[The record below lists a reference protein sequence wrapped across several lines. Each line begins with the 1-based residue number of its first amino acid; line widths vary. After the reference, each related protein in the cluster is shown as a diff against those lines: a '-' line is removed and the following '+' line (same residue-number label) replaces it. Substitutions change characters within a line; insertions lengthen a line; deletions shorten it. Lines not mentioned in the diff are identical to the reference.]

1 MDWFTQL
8 WLGTVVFVGAVFPGI
23 LPEAVPPAQ
32 SERVVADATVP
43 APFPEKRRSA
53 VEPVV
58 EAGSALLVDLESG
71 HELYAK
77 DAAARRPIAS
87 ISKLMTALV
96 ATERLAPEQEIVAPK
111 LANSPEESLMGLEE
125 GDRLHVDDVLA
136 GALIASGN
144 DAAETLAHAVS
155 GSEDAFVE
163 LMNERARELGMRE
176 TRFFNA
182 SGYAKGENV
191 SSARDLVILSRAVLQ
206 EPRIRAAV
214 ADPERTVRALNAREP
229 TPGNPDPER
238 TEFRLFS
245 TDLLLDSYLPIAG
258 LKTGTSDAAG
268 PSLVNVLEQGERR
281 LLAIVLDSP
290 DRFQENKAMLDWAL
304 RSFRW

>member
-8 WLGTVVFVGAVFPGI
+8 WLGTLVFVSAGFPGV
-23 LPEAVPPAQ
+23 LPEAQPA
-32 SERVVADATVP
+32 ETAGRTVAANAP
-43 APFPEKRRSA
+43 APFPEKRSSA

-77 DAAARRPIAS
+77 DPASQRPIAS
-87 ISKLMTALV
+87 ISKLMTALI
-96 ATERLAPEQEIVAPK
+96 ATERLTPGQEVVAPE
-111 LANSPEESLMGLEE
+111 LSNSPEESLMGLEK
-125 GDRLHVDDVLA
+125 GDRLRADDVLA
-136 GALIASGN
+136 GALITSGN

-155 GSEDAFVE
+155 GSEDEFVE
-163 LMNERARELGMRE
+163 VMNERAHALGMQE

-191 SSARDLVILSRAVLQ
+191 SSARDLVILSQAVLQ
-206 EPRIRAAV
+206 EPRIRAVV
-214 ADPERTVRALNAREP
+214 ADTERTVRALNARKP
-229 TPGNPDPER
+229 TPENPSPER

-268 PSLVNVLEQGERR
+268 PSLVNVLERGDRR

-304 RSFRW
+304 RSFKW